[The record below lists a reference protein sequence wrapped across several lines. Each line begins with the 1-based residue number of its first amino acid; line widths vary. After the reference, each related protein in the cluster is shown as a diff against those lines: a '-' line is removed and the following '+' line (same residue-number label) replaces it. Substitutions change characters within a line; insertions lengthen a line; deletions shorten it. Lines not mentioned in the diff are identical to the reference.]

1 MLAVFENLNL
11 FVSEL
16 YDIYVVNGGDVWVFE
31 EIHDPKFVV
40 LKYDTFET
48 DINVKYVPLMMMC
61 G

>member
-16 YDIYVVNGGDVWVFE
+16 YDIYVVIWVFE

-40 LKYDTFET
+40 LKYDTFES